1 MSCTE
6 VKTVKYQ
13 TRKSPAFH
21 ARDCKDQTK
30 EGKDGTPYVSKPDA
44 RGVYKWVPVGTQ
56 TRKQNGKATKGVKTY
71 KIHDNGATP
80 FVVEDDG
87 KGITVFKTV
96 YAKGVYDKYT
106 IGDQVLQQPYQKIFV
121 GDNDSRLPTF
131 EKKGWGKGN
140 SLLVVINP
148 TKLLYI
154 GSRIYT
160 FEPVKGDTIQAYYSP
175 VGNSDVPYPWAVG
188 TTHTYLLL
196 EAVSIP
202 NSVLEVRVKNPYVVY
217 YGDDATHP
225 PVKKHSSK
233 LHTKHIAN

>member
-6 VKTVKYQ
+6 IKTAKYQ

-21 ARDCKDQTK
+21 AKDCKNQTK

-44 RGVYKWVPVGTQ
+44 RGVYKWVPAGTQ
-56 TRKQNGKATKGVKTY
+56 TRKAPKGVKTY

-87 KGITVFKTV
+87 KGVTVFKTV

-106 IGDQVLQQPYQKIFV
+106 IGDPVLQQPYQKIFV

-131 EKKGWGKGN
+131 EKKGWAKGN
-140 SLLVVINP
+140 TLLVVVSP

-154 GSRIYT
+154 GSRLYT

-188 TTHTYLLL
+188 TTHTYLLG
-196 EAVSIP
+196 ESVFIP
-202 NSVLEVRVKNPYVVY
+202 NSVLEPSVKNPYVVY

-225 PVKKHSSK
+225 PVKKHARK
-233 LHTKHIAN
+233 LQTKNLKV